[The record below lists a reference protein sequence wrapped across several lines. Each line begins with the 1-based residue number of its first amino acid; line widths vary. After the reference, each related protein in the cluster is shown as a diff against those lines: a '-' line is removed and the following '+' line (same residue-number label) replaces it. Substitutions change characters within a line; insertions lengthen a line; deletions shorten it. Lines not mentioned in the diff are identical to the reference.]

1 LLTHFLNVS
10 EDSIET
16 RTIKTNQPI
25 LEEVEDSSYGIPVF
39 EACYPLFDEDNSA
52 EVVGSFVIITPKE
65 AAVTLR
71 NMS

>member
-1 LLTHFLNVS
+1 MLTYFLNVS

-16 RTIKTNQPI
+16 RTIKTKQPI
-25 LEEVEDSSYGIPVF
+25 LEEVEDSSFGLPVF